1 MPEVVG
7 NAAELFDP
15 NDHNSMNMAV
25 ERVLSSTKRSR
36 ELTAFGYERIKLFS
50 WEKCARQTLD
60 VYKHVMRY

>member
-1 MPEVVG
+1 
-7 NAAELFDP
+7 
-15 NDHNSMNMAV
+15 
-25 ERVLSSTKRSR
+25 VLSSTKRSR